1 MSVSVNDM
9 RFIISQ
15 VYKGDKWKYKVEHMT
30 DRQVMAIYFSFCER
44 GEFDKKQEKPACCG
58 KRIEV
63 SPVDD
68 YAGEQLWMDDIFN

>member
-9 RFIISQ
+9 RFIISH

-44 GEFDKKQEKPACCG
+44 GEFDKKPKQPEKLNFNPI
-58 KRIEV
+58 KIEP
-63 SPVDD
+63 SD
-68 YAGEQLWMDDIFN
+68 YSGEQLWMNI